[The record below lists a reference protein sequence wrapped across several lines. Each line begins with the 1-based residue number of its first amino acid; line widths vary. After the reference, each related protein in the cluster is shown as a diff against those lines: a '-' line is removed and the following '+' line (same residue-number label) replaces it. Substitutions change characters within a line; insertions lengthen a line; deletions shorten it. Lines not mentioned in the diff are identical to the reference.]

1 MKIIDRFVV
10 ASGDANKSRA
20 LPGLQSISEKHFL
33 VAYRDA
39 SVHPVGD
46 HEKIDDG
53 VIKITRS
60 FDGGKVWED
69 PVVVWQEDG
78 WDCAGS
84 RTLTKT
90 PFGLIMFVFKAKRA
104 GLKQPVS
111 KIQMIVSKD
120 LGYSWSKFGSEIDLY
135 EDYTEMNTSGYFLN
149 TKDEG
154 WVVPIYGADQPGGW
168 TYPGIAKSFDNGISW
183 EKISS
188 INTADEVELHE
199 CSVVEIDDDQYVGVI
214 RNQTAPHYS
223 YVAFSNDDCLTWS
236 SAKAMPFRGQ
246 TPALIKLNSGALL
259 CSYRNMD
266 PANKGVSCSLSFDNA
281 NTWGDEFLIYAST
294 DFNCGYPALA
304 LKGNNEIL
312 CVYYTQ
318 YDKFGNCDVN
328 GAVVSVQ

>member
-1 MKIIDRFVV
+1 M
-10 ASGDANKSRA
+10 
-20 LPGLQSISEKHFL
+20 
-33 VAYRDA
+33 
-39 SVHPVGD
+39 
-46 HEKIDDG
+46 
-53 VIKITRS
+53 
-60 FDGGKVWED
+60 
-69 PVVVWQEDG
+69 
-78 WDCAGS
+78 
-84 RTLTKT
+84 
-90 PFGLIMFVFKAKRA
+90 
-104 GLKQPVS
+104 
-111 KIQMIVSKD
+111 
-120 LGYSWSKFGSEIDLY
+120 
-135 EDYTEMNTSGYFLN
+135 
-149 TKDEG
+149 
-154 WVVPIYGADQPGGW
+154 
-168 TYPGIAKSFDNGISW
+168 
-183 EKISS
+183 
-188 INTADEVELHE
+188 
-199 CSVVEIDDDQYVGVI
+199 EIDDDQYVGVI